1 VDGAPHPP
9 PDLPEAA
16 VNVLLDNLPVFGTG
30 FLGTIKLFF
39 LAGIGS
45 LIFGTVLAAMRVSPV
60 PVLRAVG
67 TAYVNTLRNTP
78 LTLVL
83 FFFAFAYPALKIVDL
98 SFFTLASIGLIVYTS
113 AFVCEVLRSGI
124 NTVPLGQAEA
134 SRALGFT
141 FNQTLAE
148 VVMPQA
154 MRAVVPPL
162 TSIMIAMLKNTTVA
176 AGFSVV
182 EAGGIYATLSERGY
196 SVMIGLLWVALGFLV
211 LVTPLSLL
219 QRRLE
224 SQWSVAR

>member
-1 VDGAPHPP
+1 VDGTHHPP
-9 PDLPEAA
+9 ADPSEIA

-30 FLGTIKLFF
+30 FLGTIELFF
-39 LAGIGS
+39 VAGIGS
-45 LIFGTVLAAMRVSPV
+45 LIFGAVLAAMRVSPV
-60 PVLRAVG
+60 PVLRVVG
-67 TAYVNTLRNTP
+67 TGYVNTLRNTP

-98 SFFTLASIGLIVYTS
+98 SFFTLASVGLVVYTS
-113 AFVCEVLRSGI
+113 AFVCEVVRSGI

-141 FNQTLAE
+141 FTQTLAE

-176 AGFSVV
+176 AGFSVL

-224 SQWSVAR
+224 SRWSVAR